1 MTATT
6 SLVERLGGRVY
17 SFRALA
23 RLYYPHVKPET
34 ASRYLRRFIHGDP
47 EMLRTLMRM
56 GYKAHQHY
64 LQPRHIAYIASELGT
79 PEEFI
84 EDTKKR

>member
-1 MTATT
+1 MTTTT

-17 SFRALA
+17 PFRALA

-47 EMLRTLMRM
+47 VMLKALISL
-56 GYKAHQHY
+56 GYRPHQHN
-64 LQPRHIAYIASELGT
+64 LRPRQIAYIVSELGT